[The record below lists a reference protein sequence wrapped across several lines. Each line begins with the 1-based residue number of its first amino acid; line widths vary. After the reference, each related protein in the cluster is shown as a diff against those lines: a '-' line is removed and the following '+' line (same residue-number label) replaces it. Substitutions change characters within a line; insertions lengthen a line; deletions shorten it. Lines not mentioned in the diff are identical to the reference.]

1 MIFIGFL
8 LDNLSSPQILRIGHL
23 LTLIELVFTIVPV
36 GSKSPVDKTMRSPR
50 IEDV

>member
-1 MIFIGFL
+1 MMFIGFL
-8 LDNLSSPQILRIGHL
+8 LDNLSSPQILRIGH